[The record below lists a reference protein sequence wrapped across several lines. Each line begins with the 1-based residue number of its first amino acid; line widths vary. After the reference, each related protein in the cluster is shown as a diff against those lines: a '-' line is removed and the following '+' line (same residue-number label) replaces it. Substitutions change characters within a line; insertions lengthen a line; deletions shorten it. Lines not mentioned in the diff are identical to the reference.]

1 MISYRVNKIIFRLCL
16 AILLTTVVTFTPIVS
31 VLPQTMN
38 TKSFQYFGSGIF
50 INESLISWEPTPSVA
65 LTPGFHTH
73 FYGSPDRNAPCA
85 GKTQDGQVIK
95 NFPWKNSYD
104 DTGISDGA
112 EKYTP
117 SCGNWQGST
126 YARVKSSPQDGG
138 IGLYTHTGI
147 KPLPYDLSPSFWR
160 PYPSTGDGS
169 GVNKYIQG
177 TFSYFRF
184 NPYTPLT
191 LLRPWTGNS
200 MDNNLRRVAFRTNQ
214 KVIKA
219 QVQGSSS
226 TQVQQ
231 QIQFT
236 VLNLDCIQNKP
247 FPSAPCQFQILAY
260 TFIKRV
266 GNDYPSGGTVYTDAA
281 QGGIPAIHGDI
292 KAAGQSTIMNCPNYG
307 CNNSV
312 WTSWSEKTQNS
323 PWPNSKTFQIEI
335 SFNQLMNIL
344 SVTTAAYYKKSFP
357 SISDITSL
365 YGFNYNN
372 PQSWILLDVG
382 FSQEVYNPD
391 VDTNTVFIGGNMTS
405 LEVYALPF

>member
-1 MISYRVNKIIFRLCL
+1 M
-16 AILLTTVVTFTPIVS
+16 
-31 VLPQTMN
+31 
-38 TKSFQYFGSGIF
+38 
-50 INESLISWEPTPSVA
+50 
-65 LTPGFHTH
+65 
-73 FYGSPDRNAPCA
+73 
-85 GKTQDGQVIK
+85 
-95 NFPWKNSYD
+95 
-104 DTGISDGA
+104 
-112 EKYTP
+112 
-117 SCGNWQGST
+117 
-126 YARVKSSPQDGG
+126 
-138 IGLYTHTGI
+138 
-147 KPLPYDLSPSFWR
+147 
-160 PYPSTGDGS
+160 
-169 GVNKYIQG
+169 
-177 TFSYFRF
+177 
-184 NPYTPLT
+184 
-191 LLRPWTGNS
+191 
-200 MDNNLRRVAFRTNQ
+200 
-214 KVIKA
+214 
-219 QVQGSSS
+219 QGSSS